1 MTMSTWLPKATMK
14 KMSMRSILLQPRLGK
29 VCNFGPGSTKC
40 VRTLN
45 FTSQIDNSSCLQTPM
60 TVSPDVPLEIVMQI
74 FKRMG
79 YVILRCVREMTV

>member
-1 MTMSTWLPKATMK
+1 
-14 KMSMRSILLQPRLGK
+14 
-29 VCNFGPGSTKC
+29 
-40 VRTLN
+40 
-45 FTSQIDNSSCLQTPM
+45 M